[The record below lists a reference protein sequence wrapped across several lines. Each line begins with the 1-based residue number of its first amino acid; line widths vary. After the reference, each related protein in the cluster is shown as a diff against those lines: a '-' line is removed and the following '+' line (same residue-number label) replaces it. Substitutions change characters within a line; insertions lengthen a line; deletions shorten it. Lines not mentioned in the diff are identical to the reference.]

1 VANSGSFGVSLV
13 LLIFF
18 LSAAFLLYVL
28 FGYPLLLAFLA
39 RRNQKPLRK
48 EPLRETVTVIVPV
61 RDGERWIQAKL
72 ESLLAQSY
80 PRDLVKILVVSD
92 GSEDRTE
99 DLVRRF
105 APDGVELVCLPQGG
119 KAAALNAGIER
130 AESEILFFTDVRQ
143 PLSQDALRHL
153 VSCFA
158 DPTVGASCGELI
170 ILEGKTQ
177 EEASVGLYW
186 RYEKWVRRQLNRLGS
201 LLVVTGCIYAIRRE
215 LVQPIPTDTLADDAY
230 VPLNVL
236 LRGYRIVFE
245 EQAKAYD
252 HPTGLETE
260 FHRKVRTLAGLY
272 QLILRQPRVLG
283 TANPMWVHFLSYKAS
298 RLLLPYAL
306 ILIAVTSFG
315 LPGPWREILLA
326 AQGVFYGLAAL
337 DPRIRESVA
346 LKRLSSPARAFVILM
361 VAAVYATSVFFV
373 PAQELWKVK

>member
-153 VSCFA
+153 VW
-158 DPTVGASCGELI
+158 ASCGELI

-260 FHRKVRTLAGLY
+260 FYRKVRTLAGLY